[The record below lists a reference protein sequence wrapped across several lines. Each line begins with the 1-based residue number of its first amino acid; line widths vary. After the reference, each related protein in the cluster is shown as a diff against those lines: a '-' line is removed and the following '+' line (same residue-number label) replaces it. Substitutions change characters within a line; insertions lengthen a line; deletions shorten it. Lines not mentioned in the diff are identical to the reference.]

1 MPAWKETTSGRY
13 ADNVFYQAPLENPV
27 AFPAQIA
34 VVGLGYVGCV
44 SAACL
49 PQLGH
54 DVIGVDRDEYKV
66 LAVNQGKAP
75 FCEPG
80 LPEMLAAARA
90 SGKLR
95 ATTNMAEALL
105 GADVVFLCVGT
116 PSEPNGNM
124 SVEQLRRVSLKIAP
138 LLDGRD
144 KPLIVAVRS
153 TAYPGTCEDVVL
165 ESLRRH
171 PMVKVVANP
180 EFLREGSAV
189 RDSMEPALLV
199 VGSEDEA
206 AARRVAGL
214 YAGLPVEPCLT
225 SLRAAE
231 LIKYA
236 CNAFH
241 AVKISFANEIGA
253 IAGALGIDG
262 EEVMATLVKDTK
274 LNASAAYLRSGFA
287 FGGSCLPKDLRALT
301 YRARRLELQ
310 LPMLESVLSSN
321 EAHLARAIRRTLC
334 LPGERIGVYGLAF
347 KEDTDDLRESPVI
360 PLLEQ
365 LLAAGRVWRVYD
377 AHVRLDAIFGT
388 NLNFLLTALPRIGQ
402 QMAASVAELVAWAD
416 EIVLTQ
422 EPTPED
428 EALIQACGKPVLRLH
443 GGACPRGTRRAGR

>member
-1 MPAWKETTSGRY
+1 
-13 ADNVFYQAPLENPV
+13 VFYQAPLQTPS

-49 PQLGH
+49 AQLGH
-54 DVIGVDRDEYKV
+54 HVIGVDRDEYKV
-66 LAVNQGKAP
+66 QAVNQGKAP
-75 FCEPG
+75 FCEPS
-80 LPEMLAAARA
+80 LPEMLAAARLA
-90 SGKLR
+90 GRLH
-95 ATTNMAEALL
+95 ATTNMAEAIAA
-105 GADVVFLCVGT
+105 ADVVFLCVGT

-138 LLDGRD
+138 LLDGRT

-171 PMVKVVANP
+171 PMVTVVANP

-189 RDSMEPALLV
+189 RDSLEPALLV
-199 VGSEDEA
+199 VGSDNEA
-206 AARRVAGL
+206 AARRVAAL

-225 SLRAAE
+225 SLRTAE

-253 IAGALGIDG
+253 LADALGIDG
-262 EEVMATLVKDTK
+262 EEVMATLAKDTR
-274 LNASAAYLRSGFA
+274 LNASAAYLRPGFS
-287 FGGSCLPKDLRALT
+287 FGGSCLPKDLRALN

-310 LPMLESVLSSN
+310 LPVLESVLASN
-321 EAHLARAIRRTLC
+321 EAHLARSIRHTLN

-377 AHVRLDAIFGT
+377 AHIRLDTIFGG
-388 NLNFLLTALPRIGQ
+388 NLNFLLTALPRVGQ
-402 QMAASVAELVAWAD
+402 QMAASAAELVEWAD
-416 EIVLTQ
+416 ELVLTQ
-422 EPTPED
+422 QPTPED

-443 GGACPRGTRRAGR
+443 RAAHTPITRRAAL